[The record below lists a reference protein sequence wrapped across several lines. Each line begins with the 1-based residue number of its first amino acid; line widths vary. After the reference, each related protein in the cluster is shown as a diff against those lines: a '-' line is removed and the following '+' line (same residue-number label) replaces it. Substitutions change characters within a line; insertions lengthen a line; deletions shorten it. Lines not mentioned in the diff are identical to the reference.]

1 MIYRTTLALCVF
13 AAAVAAQ
20 TQRQIHAI
28 EMNGRE
34 ISYTIDGPYAVTQ
47 GDIIIGN
54 ATEVEGWRI
63 ARERG
68 QAQGAAEFAPRSLHQ
83 IFGASG
89 ASLWPNGIIYYAID
103 PAITNQQPILDGIA
117 QWNSLTPLQV
127 LPRTGQANYVLFQT
141 VSIDAACESFIGQV
155 GGSQVI
161 GYTAGCDA
169 GSVAHELGHAFG
181 LWHEHQR
188 LDRGGNV
195 TVLYGNIDKRFY
207 SDFYQFPASSASAGY
222 YDFGSLMHYPWYGFS
237 TSFQDTLESV
247 PVGIP
252 IGQRDTLSAGDIDG
266 ASRLYGITPSAT
278 TITTVP
284 TGLAIT
290 VDGVA
295 AVSPQS
301 YDWAAGTQHTVSVDA
316 AQGADP
322 RYVFAN
328 WSDGGDATHAL
339 TASADVTAFCANF
352 IVEHVVVVSGG
363 GRTGNSAA
371 LSPSPAGGY
380 LPERYPFKIA
390 ATPAPGQQFL
400 DWGGLGYLLPFYGTS
415 MSAPSVFFEVSQS
428 PYQEYSATF
437 TSAPLT
443 TIDSQPRGLQITVDG
458 GTAVTPASFA
468 WTAGTAHT
476 LSVFNP
482 QYSGNNTARAQFLNW
497 EDGSMGTRTV
507 TAASNGGTYT
517 GFFDTQYLLSTG
529 VIGAGSVSV
538 SPPSADGFYD
548 AGTTI
553 QLTASPGAGAV
564 LRYWVG
570 DLASNQNPASIVMDQ
585 QRAVTANLEPALAFR
600 VLSAAS
606 FTGNPNIG
614 SAGTAV
620 APGELVAIFGAGIGP
635 ENATPAGLDASGNFP
650 LSLAGYQ
657 VSFDGFSAPIIY
669 AGPDQINAVVPYAVA
684 GQAGTQV
691 IITGPSGSSK
701 SSMDVN
707 PTAPSLFTF
716 DGSGTGALAALN
728 QDGSLNTPDNP
739 AAKGSTIVLFG
750 TGAGLLDKQFP
761 DGQVTGLD
769 LGHVS
774 APVWVRFG
782 KLPAVVQYA
791 GSAPY
796 EVNGVVQIN
805 AVLPGDLVETGQ
817 VPVQVIIGSYATP
830 PGTTISVQ

>member
-1 MIYRTTLALCVF
+1 MIYRATFLLGILTSALI
-13 AAAVAAQ
+13 AQ
-20 TQRQIHAI
+20 TQRQIHTV
-28 EMNGRE
+28 EMEGRK

-47 GDIIIGN
+47 GDIILGK
-54 ATEVEGWRI
+54 ALEVESWRI

-68 QAQGAAEFAPRSLHQ
+68 VSGPAPRSLHQ
-83 IFGASG
+83 VFGASG
-89 ASLWPNGIIYYAID
+89 PGLWPNGTIYYEID

-127 LPRTGQANYVLFQT
+127 LPRTSQANYVLFQT

-155 GGSQVI
+155 GGPQVI
-161 GYTAGCDA
+161 GYTTGCTA

-188 LDRGGNV
+188 LDRGGNI

-207 SDFYQFPASSASAGY
+207 SDFYQLPASSASSGY

-237 TSFQDTLESV
+237 NNFQDTVETV

-252 IGQRDTLSAGDIDG
+252 IGQRSTLSAGDIDG
-266 ASRLYGITPSAT
+266 VSRLYGITPSAT

-284 TGLAIT
+284 AGLPIT

-295 AVSPQS
+295 TVSPQS
-301 YDWAAGTQHTVSVDA
+301 YNWAAGTQHTVSVDT
-316 AQGADP
+316 AQGTDP

-328 WSDGGDATHAL
+328 WSDGGDATHTL

-352 IVEHVVVVSGG
+352 MVEHVVRVNGG
-363 GRTGNSAA
+363 GRGGNSVA
-371 LSPSPAGGY
+371 LLPSPVGGY
-380 LPERYPFKIA
+380 LPERYPFEIA
-390 ATPAPGQQFL
+390 AIPASGQHFL
-400 DWGGLGYLLPFYGTS
+400 SWGNLGYILPFFGS
-415 MSAPSVFFEVSQS
+415 SASAPSLLFEVYQS
-428 PYQEYSATF
+428 PDEEYSATF
-437 TSAPLT
+437 TNAPVT

-458 GTAVTPASFA
+458 GTSVTPANFA
-468 WTAGTAHT
+468 WIAGSTHT
-476 LSVFNP
+476 LSVTNP

-497 EDGSMGTRTV
+497 EDGSVGARIV
-507 TAASNGGTYT
+507 TASASGGTYT

-548 AGTTI
+548 AGTTV

-570 DLASNQNPASIVMDQ
+570 DLASNQNPANIVMNQ

-614 SAGTAV
+614 SSGTAV

-635 ENATPAGLDASGNFP
+635 GNASPAGLDASGNFP

-669 AGPDQINAVVPYAVA
+669 AAPNQINAVVPYAVA
-684 GQAGTQV
+684 GEAETLV
-691 IITGPSGSSK
+691 SITGPSGSSK
-701 SSMDVN
+701 VSMGVN

-728 QDGSLNTPDNP
+728 EDGSLNTPSNP
-739 AAKGSTIVLFG
+739 AAKGSTVVLFG

-761 DGQVTGLD
+761 DGQITGLD

-774 APVWVRFG
+774 SPVWVRFG
-782 KLPAVVQYA
+782 KLPAIVAYA

-805 AVLPGDLVETGQ
+805 AALPADLVETGQ
-817 VPVQVIIGSYATP
+817 VPVQVIVGSYATP
-830 PGTTISVQ
+830 PGTTIFVQ